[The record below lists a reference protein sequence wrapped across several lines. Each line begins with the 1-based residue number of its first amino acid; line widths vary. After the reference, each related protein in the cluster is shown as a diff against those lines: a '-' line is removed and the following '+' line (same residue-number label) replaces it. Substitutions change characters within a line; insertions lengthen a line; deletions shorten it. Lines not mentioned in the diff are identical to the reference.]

1 MNHSNLIP
9 LQEVYDYL
17 ASGELSN
24 LFMADGGLGTGVL
37 KDKYKAVVNKSIY
50 LGLTDL
56 HSRFLLKKKR
66 AEFSERFTRTNRQG
80 VGNYTTTVNGLM
92 PDKAGDMVIL
102 DPEFVEILEIKY
114 NHAVLKENDEMGYV
128 LLQNNRF
135 RLGKNVLEAKEGFS
149 YEVLFQANHSP
160 ITETTTHI
168 ELPRMYLNALCYFIA
183 SRLYTSIVNQLDG
196 DLNESNRYAQKYHQE
211 IMMLESKG
219 YDVDNANQ
227 MCLFHAKG
235 FI

>member
-56 HSRFLLKKKR
+56 HSRFVLKKDNAYRKI
-66 AEFSERFTRTNRQG
+66 EKDFHG
-80 VGNYTTTVNGLM
+80 VAVEVVNLLVSRDGLEINLIA
-92 PDKAGDMVIL
+92 DN
-102 DPEFVEILEIKY
+102 FVEVLEVYI
-114 NHAVLKENDEMGYV
+114 NDREYIINDSDGYV
-128 LLQNNRF
+128 LLATNRI
-135 RLGKNVLEAKEGFS
+135 KFS
-149 YEVLFQANHSP
+149 SPIANTDTIKIEYQANHNP
-160 ITETTTHI
+160 ITEDTTHI

-219 YDVDNANQ
+219 YDVDNFNQ

>member
-56 HSRFLLKKKR
+56 HSRFVLRKDSAYRKVEKDNGKLMVKVTNLLVSR
-66 AEFSERFTRTNRQG
+66 D
-80 VGNYTTTVNGLM
+80 GLEINLIA
-92 PDKAGDMVIL
+92 DN
-102 DPEFVEILEIKY
+102 FVE
-114 NHAVLKENDEMGYV
+114 VLKVYINDRELHINTDNGYV
-128 LLQNNRF
+128 LLATHRIK
-135 RLGKNVLEAKEGFS
+135 LSSPIADTDTITIEH
-149 YEVLFQANHSP
+149 QANHSP
-160 ITETTTHI
+160 IDDSTTHI

-219 YDVDNANQ
+219 YDVDNQNE
-227 MCLFHAKG
+227 MCLFHIKG